1 MENTS
6 FSELAKKWISFGIR
20 APSGHNSQ
28 PWNFEVGE
36 NIIHILPNLSR
47 HLEIVDSTD
56 RELFVSLGCA
66 LENLQIAALQDGY
79 TSDYDYKD
87 EKIVIT
93 FKKLDSAIEN
103 KSENDTLFNA
113 INKRH
118 THRGKFTGEKI
129 SEEKLQSIKKCAE
142 AKSND
147 NVDVKIYDLG
157 SEEAKIVCQK
167 ISEGNDIQMS
177 DPAFRNELIEWMRF
191 NNGHIEETH
200 NGLCYNVLGFPPT
213 PVAIGRI
220 VIKMFLKPNAQ
231 NKTDN
236 EINASSSQFC
246 VFTVKENNIPNYIA
260 LGKYIERI
268 LLTVS
273 SLGLAYSF
281 SNQPCEVAKLNE
293 EIRNELKLT
302 DYPSVIIR
310 LGSSDGKEPKNFS
323 PRETPEIKTIE

>member
-6 FSELAKKWISFGIR
+6 FSELASKWISFGIR

-28 PWNFEVGE
+28 PWIFQVGE
-36 NIIHILPNLSR
+36 NAIYILPNLKR
-47 HLEIVDSTD
+47 HLEVVDSTD

-66 LENLQIAALQDGY
+66 LENLQLAALQDSY
-79 TSDYDYKD
+79 TSDYEYKD
-87 EKIVIT
+87 DKIVIT
-93 FKKLDSAIEN
+93 FQKVDTAIEN
-103 KSENDTLFNA
+103 KEENDKLFNA

-118 THRGKFTGEKI
+118 THRGNFTGEKI
-129 SEEKLQSIKKCAE
+129 SEENLQIIKKCAE
-142 AKSND
+142 AKSNE
-147 NVDVKIYDLG
+147 NVDVKIYDSG

-167 ISEGNDIQMS
+167 ISEGNDIQMA

-191 NNGHIEETH
+191 NNRHISENQ
-200 NGLCYNVLGFPPT
+200 NGLCYNVLGFPALPT
-213 PVAIGRI
+213 AIGRV

-236 EINASSSQFC
+236 EVNASSSQFC
-246 VFTVKENNIPNYIA
+246 MFTVKENTIPNYVA

-281 SNQPCEVAKLNE
+281 SNQPCEVPKLNE
-293 EIRNELKLT
+293 EIKNELKLT

-310 LGSSDGKEPKNFS
+310 LGSSNGKEPKNYS
-323 PRETPEIKTIE
+323 PRETPEIQFIE